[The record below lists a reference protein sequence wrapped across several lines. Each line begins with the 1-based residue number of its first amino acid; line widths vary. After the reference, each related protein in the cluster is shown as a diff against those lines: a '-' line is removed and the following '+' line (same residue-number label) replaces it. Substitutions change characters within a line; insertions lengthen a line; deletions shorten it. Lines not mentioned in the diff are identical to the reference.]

1 MKKRIF
7 SHLSLFLSV
16 LFVAVSVLT
25 ALPTATQAATPPV
38 TWKNGS
44 LVRTLSGTAGA
55 STADLATV
63 GKTSGKWYWEVE
75 VTDESQ
81 SSTASYAMIG
91 VATAGL
97 KKSIAYY
104 GANGSIYKNF
114 ASSPIEIQNYSK
126 IPLAKGTTLSIAIDI
141 DNRTI
146 IWYKNGEQIS
156 QELYNYTTSD
166 LDSPLYPEIINA
178 AGAGSRT
185 LTANFGATPFKY
197 ADKIPAGYLAYD
209 QSKTIVVGESTLKAT
224 AGDAKV
230 DLTWSSATNATSYN
244 VKRAITTGGPY
255 TNVATN
261 VTGNTYY
268 TDTTAVNGTPYFY
281 VVTGVNGT
289 TEGAVSN
296 EVTATPIA
304 AVKPNEQATLDVTI
318 DKEKVKVGEGFI
330 ADLSLKKATN
340 IYAEDFVVN
349 YDATL
354 MEYLGATE
362 VPGYKV
368 YNETNDKKGTLRF
381 IVASQG
387 KNYGISADTVFLK
400 LKFKAIA
407 VGTGKVDSLS
417 GRIADTTNEY
427 DIAPVNAL
435 EDTILIEKPAFLDVN
450 RSGSYTLLD
459 LSIDAFYFGQ
469 NAADTDKTLH
479 DADQTEDDQVGDD
492 DLVYIVGQMLINPDY
507 TPNK

>member
-7 SHLSLFLSV
+7 SQLSLFLSV

-44 LVRTLSGTAGA
+44 LTTLLSGNAGD
-55 STADLATV
+55 TEIATV
-63 GKTSGKWYWEVE
+63 GKTSGKWYWETTVNWE
-75 VTDESQ
+75 DWTTN
-81 SSTASYAMIG
+81 STYSMIG
-91 VATAGL
+91 ISTNDR
-97 KKSIAYY
+97 KQTFNYY
-104 GANGSIYKNF
+104 GANGNILKNYGSTPYTNTPYGVAYKQGDVISV
-114 ASSPIEIQNYSK
+114 A
-126 IPLAKGTTLSIAIDI
+126 LDM
-141 DNRTI
+141 DNNTI
-146 IWYKNGEQIS
+146 TWYKNGESQKTLSYLPTEIS
-156 QELYNYTTSD
+156 TPIYAEVMTATSSGNRR
-166 LDSPLYPEIINA
+166 LI
-178 AGAGSRT
+178 
-185 LTANFGATPFKY
+185 ANFGATPFKY
-197 ADKIPAGYLAYD
+197 ANIIPAGYLAYD
-209 QSKTIVVGESTLKAT
+209 QSNAIVVGASTLKAT

-230 DLTWSSATNATSYN
+230 DLTWSEANNATSYN
-244 VKRAITTGGPY
+244 VKRATTTGGPY

-289 TEGAVSN
+289 TEGDVSN

-387 KNYGISADTVFLK
+387 KNYGISTDTVFLK

-407 VGTGKVDSLS
+407 VGKGKVDSLS
-417 GRIADTTNEY
+417 GRIADTDNEY
-427 DIAPVNAL
+427 DIAPANAL

-492 DLVYIVGQMLINPDY
+492 DLVYIVGQMLTNPDY

>member
-25 ALPTATQAATPPV
+25 ALPTATQAATTPV
-38 TWKNGS
+38 TWSNGS
-44 LVRTLSGTAGA
+44 LVKTLNS
-55 STADLATV
+55 SSWNDVATI
-63 GKTSGKWYWEVE
+63 GKSSGKWYWEVIVNKDPGHE
-75 VTDESQ
+75 NGVVT
-81 SSTASYAMIG
+81 MIG
-91 VATAGL
+91 VANSTKNKL
-97 KKSIAYY
+97 INYY
-104 GANGSIYKNF
+104 GYNGNIYKPAISNLKGDTF
-114 ASSPIEIQNYSK
+114 AINDVI
-126 IPLAKGTTLSIAIDI
+126 GIALDV
-141 DNRTI
+141 DNRKIT
-146 IWYKNGEQIS
+146 WYKNNVLQVS
-156 QELYNYTTSD
+156 YDYTTTD
-166 LDSPLYPEIINA
+166 LDSVVYPFVES
-178 AGAGSRT
+178 GASSGSRT
-185 LTANFGATPFKY
+185 LTANFGSTPFQY
-197 ADKIPAGYLAYD
+197 EGKIPTGYLAYD
-209 QSKTIVVGESTLKAT
+209 QSNAIVVGASTLKAT
-224 AGDAKV
+224 TGDAKV
-230 DLTWSSATNATSYN
+230 DLTWSTATNATSYN
-244 VKRAITTGGPY
+244 VKRATTTGGPY

-330 ADLSLKKATN
+330 ADLSLKKVTN

-417 GRIADTTNEY
+417 GRIADTDNEY
-427 DIAPVNAL
+427 DIAPANAL

-492 DLVYIVGQMLINPDY
+492 DLVYIVGQMLTNPDY

>member
-1 MKKRIF
+1 M
-7 SHLSLFLSV
+7 
-16 LFVAVSVLT
+16 FVAVSILT

-38 TWKNGS
+38 TWSDGS
-44 LVRTLSGTAGA
+44 LKKSLKGSGVFEIA
-55 STADLATV
+55 SQ
-63 GKTSGKWYWEVE
+63 GKNSGKWYWETE
-75 VTDESQ
+75 VTSDANGNTNTPSLIGI
-81 SSTASYAMIG
+81 SS
-91 VATAGL
+91 L
-97 KKSIAYY
+97 NKKQTIAYY
-104 GANGSIYKNF
+104 GLTGSIFKNYQD
-114 ASSPIEIQNYSK
+114 P
-126 IPLAKGTTLSIAIDI
+126 AIDYGKPFVKTSVISVALDI
-141 DNRTI
+141 DNSNIT
-146 IWYKNGEQIS
+146 WYINGVS
-156 QELYNYTTSD
+156 QNNFKYNATDITGPIY
-166 LDSPLYPEIINA
+166 A
-178 AGAGSRT
+178 AIGSASITGDRIM
-185 LTANFGATPFKY
+185 TANFGATPFKY
-197 ADKIPAGYLAYD
+197 KNIIPAGYAPYD
-209 QSKTIVVGESTLKAT
+209 ENAVLIGESTLKAT

-230 DLTWSSATNATSYN
+230 DLTWSTATNATSYN
-244 VKRAITTGGPY
+244 VKRATTTGGPY

-417 GRIADTTNEY
+417 GRIADTDNEY
-427 DIAPVNAL
+427 DIAPANAL

-492 DLVYIVGQMLINPDY
+492 DLVYIVGQMLTNPDY

>member
-38 TWKNGS
+38 TWSDGS
-44 LVRTLSGTAGA
+44 LTTTIKGA
-55 STADLATV
+55 SSQFVLATE
-63 GKTSGKWYWEVE
+63 GKTSGKWYWEI
-75 VTDESQ
+75 
-81 SSTASYAMIG
+81 STSNSGNGGFYIG
-91 VATAGL
+91 VSNANKTQ
-97 KKSIAYY
+97 SYNYY
-104 GANGSIYKNF
+104 GVSGSIYKNN
-114 ASSPIEIQNYSK
+114 ANPAIAYGKPYGSNSVI
-126 IPLAKGTTLSIAIDI
+126 SIALDL
-141 DNRTI
+141 DNHTI
-146 IWYKNGEQIS
+146 AWYKDGDVQKTYPFLS
-156 QELYNYTTSD
+156 SDFTSAV
-166 LDSPLYPEIINA
+166 YPEVGNGI
-178 AGAGSRT
+178 GDTSRT
-185 LTANFGATPFKY
+185 FTANFGATPFKY

-209 QSKTIVVGESTLKAT
+209 QSNAIVVGASTLKAT

-230 DLTWSSATNATSYN
+230 DLTWSTATNATSYN
-244 VKRAITTGGPY
+244 VKRATTTGGPY

-427 DIAPVNAL
+427 DIAPANAL

-479 DADQTEDDQVGDD
+479 DADQTEDDQIGDD
-492 DLVYIVGQMLINPDY
+492 DLVYIVGQMLTNPDY

>member
-38 TWKNGS
+38 TWSNGS
-44 LVRTLSGTAGA
+44 LSTTLPVDIETS
-55 STADLATV
+55 SIS
-63 GKTSGKWYWEVE
+63 KTSGKWYWEVTIDKEESNNLQSMIGISNSTTRIYNVSYHGRIGE
-75 VTDESQ
+75 VVENFGGSPTRRSPYG
-81 SSTASYAMIG
+81 ASYGKGDTI
-91 VATAGL
+91 
-97 KKSIAYY
+97 SIA
-104 GANGSIYKNF
+104 
-114 ASSPIEIQNYSK
+114 
-126 IPLAKGTTLSIAIDI
+126 LDI
-141 DNRTI
+141 DNKTI
-146 IWYKNGEQIS
+146 TWYKNGIS
-156 QELYNYTTSD
+156 QEMFKYSSKEITTPIYASVM
-166 LDSPLYPEIINA
+166 
-178 AGAGSRT
+178 RT
-185 LTANFGATPFKY
+185 SVSGTRQLTANFGATPFKY
-197 ADKIPAGYLAYD
+197 KNIIPAGYAPYD
-209 QSKTIVVGESTLKAT
+209 ENAVLIGESTLKAT

-230 DLTWSSATNATSYN
+230 DLTWSTADNATSYN
-244 VKRAITTGGPY
+244 VKRATTTGGPY

-281 VVTGVNGT
+281 VVTGVNAT

-318 DKEKVKVGEGFI
+318 NKEKVKVGEDFI

-349 YDATL
+349 YDSTL

-417 GRIADTTNEY
+417 GRIADTDNEY
-427 DIAPVNAL
+427 DIAPANAL

-492 DLVYIVGQMLINPDY
+492 DLVYIVGQMLTNPDY

>member
-7 SHLSLFLSV
+7 SQLSLFLSV

-25 ALPTATQAATPPV
+25 ALPTATQAATTPV
-38 TWKNGS
+38 TWSNGS
-44 LVRTLSGTAGA
+44 LVKTFSGETGFR
-55 STADLATV
+55 SGVLATE
-63 GKTSGKWYWEVE
+63 GKTTGKWYWEVE
-75 VTDESQ
+75 VTNEDQ
-81 SSTASYAMIG
+81 SKTSSYGMIG
-91 VATAGL
+91 ISTAGL

-104 GANGSIYKNF
+104 GVNGNLYKNYG
-114 ASSPIEIQNYSK
+114 SSPTSDTVYGK
-126 IPLAKGTTLSIAIDI
+126 GLAKTDTLSIALDI
-141 DNRTI
+141 DNHTI
-146 IWYKNGEQIS
+146 IWYKNGIKVVENI
-156 QELYNYTTSD
+156 YNYTDSD
-166 LDSPLYPEIINA
+166 LGTPLYPEIIN
-178 AGAGSRT
+178 GSSSGSRT

-209 QSKTIVVGESTLKAT
+209 QSNVIVVGASTLKAT

-230 DLTWSSATNATSYN
+230 DLTWSAASNATSYN
-244 VKRAITTGGPY
+244 VKRATTTGGPY

-289 TEGAVSN
+289 TEGDVSN

-417 GRIADTTNEY
+417 GRIADTDNEY
-427 DIAPVNAL
+427 DIAPANAL

-492 DLVYIVGQMLINPDY
+492 DLVYIVGQMLTNPDY

>member
-7 SHLSLFLSV
+7 SHLSLLLSV

-25 ALPTATQAATPPV
+25 ALPTATQAATSPV
-38 TWKNGS
+38 TWSNGS
-44 LVRTLSGTAGA
+44 LVTTITSRSGTFEL
-55 STADLATV
+55 SNI
-63 GKTSGKWYWEVE
+63 GKSSGKWYWEVE
-75 VTDESQ
+75 LTDDAGRNNALIGV
-81 SSTASYAMIG
+81 STADKKHSFNYLGSTGTVYKDWSDPSKVYGTKFGKGAVIS
-91 VATAGL
+91 VAL
-97 KKSIAYY
+97 
-104 GANGSIYKNF
+104 
-114 ASSPIEIQNYSK
+114 
-126 IPLAKGTTLSIAIDI
+126 
-141 DNRTI
+141 
-146 IWYKNGEQIS
+146 
-156 QELYNYTTSD
+156 D
-166 LDSPLYPEIINA
+166 LDNHTIQWYNDGVPQGVYSFSATDMTGLVYAEV
-178 AGAGSRT
+178 GTGESLSTRT
-185 LTANFGATPFKY
+185 FTANFGATPFKY

-209 QSKTIVVGESTLKAT
+209 QSNAIVVGASTVKAT

-230 DLTWSSATNATSYN
+230 DLTWSTATNATSYN
-244 VKRAITTGGPY
+244 VKRATTTGGPY

-427 DIAPVNAL
+427 DIAPANAL

-492 DLVYIVGQMLINPDY
+492 DLVYIVGQMLTNPDY

>member
-38 TWKNGS
+38 TWDNGS
-44 LVRTLSGTAGA
+44 LTATLNSSKQIFQANI
-55 STADLATV
+55 
-63 GKTSGKWYWEVE
+63 GKNSGKWYWEV
-75 VTDESQ
+75 TIDND
-81 SSTASYAMIG
+81 TADTSAVRVFVGI
-91 VATAGL
+91 
-97 KKSIAYY
+97 S
-104 GANGSIYKNF
+104 N
-114 ASSPIEIQNYSK
+114 
-126 IPLAKGTTLSIAIDI
+126 LAKNKVVRYNGNTGKIHATTIKPYGTTFNVKDVISVALDADNNTIEFFKNKVSQGVYSYTADVTNPVYAEIAVG
-141 DNRTI
+141 TVS
-146 IWYKNGEQIS
+146 G
-156 QELYNYTTSD
+156 TH
-166 LDSPLYPEIINA
+166 
-178 AGAGSRT
+178 T
-185 LTANFGATPFKY
+185 LTANFGTSKFINS
-197 ADKIPAGYLAYD
+197 IPAGYAPYD
-209 QSKTIVVGESTLKAT
+209 ENAMLIGASTLKAT

-230 DLTWSSATNATSYN
+230 DLTWSTATNATSYN
-244 VKRAITTGGPY
+244 VKRATATGGPY

-281 VVTGVNGT
+281 VVTGLNGT

-318 DKEKVKVGEGFI
+318 DKEKVKVGEDFI

-349 YDATL
+349 YDSTL

-417 GRIADTTNEY
+417 GRIADTDNEY
-427 DIAPVNAL
+427 DIAPANAL

-479 DADQTEDDQVGDD
+479 DADQTEDAKVGDD
-492 DLVYIVGQMLINPDY
+492 DLVYIVGQILTNPDY

>member
-25 ALPTATQAATPPV
+25 ALPTATQAATKSI
-38 TWKNGS
+38 TWENRSTTMQVSSSTTRTS
-44 LVRTLSGTAGA
+44 LTNI
-55 STADLATV
+55 
-63 GKTSGKWYWEVE
+63 GKTSGKWYWEVTVDNTE
-75 VTDESQ
+75 GM
-81 SSTASYAMIG
+81 YAGIG
-91 VATAGL
+91 ISNANKTYTTN
-97 KKSIAYY
+97 YY
-104 GANGSIYKNF
+104 GNDGHRLDNF
-114 ASSPIEIQNYSK
+114 AITNAENRGYVYGSTYK
-126 IPLAKGTTLSIAIDI
+126 KGDIISVALDI
-141 DNRTI
+141 DNSTI
-146 IWYKNGEQIS
+146 TWYKNGVS
-156 QELYNYTTSD
+156 QTPVQYSSKEITTPIYAEIMAVNS
-166 LDSPLYPEIINA
+166 SPQ
-178 AGAGSRT
+178 
-185 LTANFGATPFKY
+185 LTGNFGLTPFKY
-197 ADKIPAGYLAYD
+197 AIPNGYSPYSEDEILIG
-209 QSKTIVVGESTLKAT
+209 KSTLKAT
-224 AGDAKV
+224 AGNAKV
-230 DLTWSSATNATSYN
+230 DLTWSTATNATSYN
-244 VKRAITTGGPY
+244 VKRATTTGGPY

-268 TDTTAVNGTPYFY
+268 TDTTPVNGTPYFY

-417 GRIADTTNEY
+417 GRIADTDNEY
-427 DIAPVNAL
+427 DIAPANAL

-492 DLVYIVGQMLINPDY
+492 DLVYIVGQMLTNPDY

>member
-38 TWKNGS
+38 TWSNGS
-44 LVRTLSGTAGA
+44 LVRTLSGSGTFEIA
-55 STADLATV
+55 SQA
-63 GKTSGKWYWEVE
+63 KTSGKWYWETE
-75 VTDESQ
+75 ITSDNSSQ
-81 SSTASYAMIG
+81 SYSPSLIG
-91 VATAGL
+91 ISSL
-97 KKSIAYY
+97 DKKQTIAYY
-104 GANGSIYKNF
+104 GHTALIFKNYKDPGIPYGSRFTK
-114 ASSPIEIQNYSK
+114 K
-126 IPLAKGTTLSIAIDI
+126 SIISVALDI
-141 DNRTI
+141 DNSNI
-146 IWYKNGEQIS
+146 IWYINGVS
-156 QELYNYTTSD
+156 QGTFKYNPTDITGPIYA
-166 LDSPLYPEIINA
+166 LI
-178 AGAGSRT
+178 GSGETGVLRT
-185 LTANFGATPFKY
+185 FTANFGATPFKY
-197 ADKIPAGYLAYD
+197 KNIIPAGYAPYD
-209 QSKTIVVGESTLKAT
+209 ENAVLIGESTLKAT

-230 DLTWSSATNATSYN
+230 DLTWSDATNATSYN
-244 VKRAITTGGPY
+244 VKRATTTGGPY

-261 VTGNTYY
+261 VTGDTYF

-427 DIAPVNAL
+427 DIAPANAL

-492 DLVYIVGQMLINPDY
+492 DLVYIVGQILTNADY